1 MPVMKTKRP
10 LKTNK
15 KNKKPSKKDN
25 EWFQCYIIAALPL
38 NKSLKNP
45 ERVSNSEPFV
55 KIIVAKK
62 LKFLQDGKIGK
73 SLK

>member
-1 MPVMKTKRP
+1 MVSMLYNSR
-10 LKTNK
+10 
-15 KNKKPSKKDN
+15 
-25 EWFQCYIIAALPL
+25 LPL

-45 ERVSNSEPFV
+45 EKVSNGEPFV